1 VSLRLVLAMLFGFG
15 LLYPNVPTVSAADFT
30 QQVIELTNAERIN
43 HGLPPLTASTSLTTS
58 AQRYSTL
65 MATVGFFGH
74 IGPDG
79 STLVQRDT
87 AAGYAKWTYLAENI
101 ASGQRS
107 PAEVVAAW
115 LNSPDHR
122 ANLLSPRVRE
132 IGVGYFF
139 QAGSFYGSY
148 WVQEFGSRSG
158 QASPRAAAP
167 SPTLAKSL
175 RPPATPVVVRAQ
187 SSAPPSHADTN
198 VPNALPDDASVD
210 PTMGQL
216 IQFFQLT
223 LTEEWSSIAN
233 GTSSLPDTIASSPVD
248 HAEAGL
254 LGHEFAAN
262 PALLYR

>member
-1 VSLRLVLAMLFGFG
+1 MLLGFG
-15 LLYPNVPTVSAADFT
+15 LLYPNVPTASAADFT
-30 QQVIELTNAERIN
+30 QQVIDLTNAERIN
-43 HGLPPLTASTSLTTS
+43 HGLPPLTPSSSLTTS

-139 QAGSFYGSY
+139 QTGSIYGSY

-158 QASPRAAAP
+158 QPSPKAAAP
-167 SPTLAKSL
+167 SRTLPKSL
-175 RPPATPVVVRAQ
+175 LPPASPAVARTQ
-187 SSAPPSHADTN
+187 SNAPPSHADTN
-198 VPNALPDDASVD
+198 VPNSLPSDVSAD
-210 PTMGQL
+210 PAMGQL
-216 IQFFQLT
+216 IEFFQQSLM
-223 LTEEWSSIAN
+223 EEWSFIADRAN
-233 GTSSLPDTIASSPVD
+233 SPPDTIASSPID
-248 HAEAGL
+248 QAESGL
-254 LGHEFAAN
+254 LGDEFAAN
-262 PALLYR
+262 PTLHYR